1 MGSYET
7 APVLT
12 LLFVGL
18 RLDSKGKHRKTHA
31 NGHKSL
37 EVVHPAVVR
46 VTRHVLVV
54 EDVTK
59 VLIDEGDFFPE
70 HSLAFMNRHLV
81 EFVRVLQLGMLG
93 LQLAVK
99 LAMLD

>member
-1 MGSYET
+1 MGSDET
-7 APVLT
+7 APVFK

-18 RLDSKGKHRKTHA
+18 RLDSKGKHRHIHA
-31 NGHKSL
+31 NRHKSL
-37 EVVHPAVVR
+37 EVVHPGVIR
-46 VTRHVLVV
+46 VIRHVLVV

-70 HSLAFMNRHLV
+70 HSLAFMIRHLV
-81 EFVRVLQLGMLG
+81 EFVRVMQLGMLG
-93 LQLAVK
+93 LHLAVK

>member
-1 MGSYET
+1 MGSDET

-12 LLFVGL
+12 LLLVGL

-31 NGHKSL
+31 DGNKSL

-46 VTRHVLVV
+46 VARHVLVV

>member
-46 VTRHVLVV
+46 VARHVLVV
-54 EDVTK
+54 EDVTE
-59 VLIDEGDFFPE
+59 VLVDEGDFFPE